1 MGVVP
6 TITID
11 KVDGM
16 ELYLGKE
23 SLNCEIIHSKSSGIN
38 ISVPD
43 SRTGDYVSQKFIN
56 RFFKKKKKISK
67 KKNFQK

>member
-11 KVDGM
+11 KVDNI
-16 ELYLGKE
+16 ELYLAKE
-23 SLNCEIIHSKSSGIN
+23 SLKCEIISSKSSGIN

-43 SRTGDYVSQKFIN
+43 SRTGDYVCVPLFSLFN
-56 RFFKKKKKISK
+56 
-67 KKNFQK
+67 

>member
-11 KVDGM
+11 KVDNI
-16 ELYLGKE
+16 ELYLAKE
-23 SLNCEIIHSKSSGIN
+23 SLKCEIVSSKSSGLN

-43 SRTGDYVSQKFIN
+43 STGEYVSHHLFYLFFYFI
-56 RFFKKKKKISK
+56 K
-67 KKNFQK
+67 

>member
-16 ELYLGKE
+16 ELYLAKE
-23 SLNCEIIHSKSSGIN
+23 SLNCEIVHSKSSGIN

-43 SRTGDYVSQKFIN
+43 SRSGDYVSLLLIN
-56 RFFKKKKKISK
+56 RFFEKLFS
-67 KKNFQK
+67 NFSQTFFF